1 MVVVQVSCGAFHSA
15 AVTASGKL
23 YTWGREEY
31 GMLGHDVPPD
41 KFYDAQDNPKEVEG
55 NDTLGVRGSPPP
67 PPQTRQQQRGGEGRG
82 TSGERAVA
90 WLTGE
95 AVVVVMWACR
105 R

>member
-1 MVVVQVSCGAFHSA
+1 MMPAVVVVQVSCGAFHSA

-55 NDTLGVRGSPPP
+55 NDTLGVREGVTTTTSTD
-67 PPQTRQQQRGGEGRG
+67 QAAAERRRGQRNQ
-82 TSGERAVA
+82 
-90 WLTGE
+90 W
-95 AVVVVMWACR
+95 
-105 R
+105 